1 MSKWSLFKAA
11 ARFGSSLTLDTTDI
25 CWATYFIAQPS
36 KWRTCTHITY
46 THHPFKNRVIPKRP
60 SVCSGCERFIDPAL
74 FLFCRNKNIWSHQ
87 IDAISIRLDFNR
99 ISGWLRKESNWS
111 NSFAFY
117 QFYIWVFGTKRKRR
131 STSSRRPQ
139 CTQVCIY

>member
-1 MSKWSLFKAA
+1 L
-11 ARFGSSLTLDTTDI
+11 
-25 CWATYFIAQPS
+25 
-36 KWRTCTHITY
+36 
-46 THHPFKNRVIPKRP
+46 
-60 SVCSGCERFIDPAL
+60 
-74 FLFCRNKNIWSHQ
+74 RN
-87 IDAISIRLDFNR
+87 
-99 ISGWLRKESNWS
+99 ESNWS